1 MPSKPPRFLPT
12 LALAAL
18 WLALYALW
26 VVVRPTAEPTTA
38 TTKSPGR
45 TAPSSTTTT
54 TVPPLF
60 KLKP

>member
-18 WLALYALW
+18 WLALYFLW
-26 VVVRPTAEPTTA
+26 VVVRPTEPTS
-38 TTKSPGR
+38 TTNSGR
-45 TAPSSTTTT
+45 TAPSSSTKT

>member
-1 MPSKPPRFLPT
+1 MPAKPPRFIPT

-18 WLALYALW
+18 WLALYFTW
-26 VVVRPTAEPTTA
+26 VAVRPTAEPTVA
-38 TTKSPGR
+38 TTTKGR
-45 TAPSSTTTT
+45 TATSTTTT

>member
-12 LALAAL
+12 LALAVL
-18 WLALYALW
+18 WVALYFLW
-26 VVVRPTAEPTTA
+26 VAVRPTAEPA
-38 TTKSPGR
+38 TTTQTRGR
-45 TAPSSTTTT
+45 TATSTTT

>member
-12 LALAAL
+12 LALCAL
-18 WLALYALW
+18 WLVLYFVW
-26 VVVRPTAEPTTA
+26 VAVRPTNEPA
-38 TTKSPGR
+38 TTTRVPGR
-45 TAPSSTTTT
+45 TASSTTTT